1 VSRILV
7 QVAVAVA
14 LIATASARAEVMFP
28 TGSRVGLSP
37 PQGFTPSDTFRGFE
51 EKQSGSAILTLELP
65 AQAYGDI
72 EKAMTTSALR
82 KQGVIVEKREA
93 VPLKSGKGT
102 LFIGHQDSDGK
113 AMRKWILLGSTP
125 PITALV
131 TVLVPAAAQ
140 ATYSEAAIRGALS
153 TVQVR
158 ETVPVDEQMTLLP
171 FRLDEFGGLRPLRVI
186 GPNTLVL
193 TGGSKDT
200 LDATE
205 QSLLVISAAPGGP
218 EEAPQRDNF
227 ARNLF
232 SGYPGLKDIHILG
245 TDLIRLAGQQTHQLM
260 AEAKDAKSDN
270 DVKIVQWVRFG
281 SGAYIRFLGLARA
294 NDWSDAFPRF
304 RTVRDS
310 VGPR

>member
-1 VSRILV
+1 
-7 QVAVAVA
+7 
-14 LIATASARAEVMFP
+14 M
-28 TGSRVGLSP
+28 
-37 PQGFTPSDTFRGFE
+37 
-51 EKQSGSAILTLELP
+51 
-65 AQAYGDI
+65 
-72 EKAMTTSALR
+72 
-82 KQGVIVEKREA
+82 
-93 VPLKSGKGT
+93 
-102 LFIGHQDSDGK
+102 LFSGHQDSDGK
-113 AMRKWILLGSTP
+113 TMRKWILLGSTP
-125 PITALV
+125 PVTALV
-131 TVLVPAAAQ
+131 TVLVPATAQ
-140 ATYSEAAIRGALS
+140 ATYSDAAIRGALS
-153 TVQVR
+153 TVEVR

-193 TGGSKDT
+193 TNGSKDT

-205 QSLLVISAAPGGP
+205 QSLLVVSAAPGGP

-260 AEAKDAKSDN
+260 AEAKDAKNDN

-281 SGAYIRFLGLARA
+281 SGAYVRFLGIARA
-294 NDWSDAFPRF
+294 DDWSDAFPRF
-304 RTVRDS
+304 RTIRDS